1 MSEEIK
7 NEIEETEAI
16 EAAEEKEAA
25 DEIEAIEEA
34 EAEEEIEE
42 VREKAQKNSLFKRV
56 VAWIFLA
63 LIAVMFCI
71 FIFMVI
77 TGSKYIIPM
86 LFVLIIL
93 PFAAYIMIWLRDV
106 FSK

>member
-7 NEIEETEAI
+7 NELEETEAL
-16 EAAEEKEAA
+16 EES
-25 DEIEAIEEA
+25 
-34 EAEEEIEE
+34 EEIEE
-42 VREKAQKNSLFKRV
+42 SEDIEDPEDTEAQVRVKENSLFKRI
-56 VAWIFLA
+56 VAWVFLA
-63 LIAVMFCI
+63 LIAIMFVI
-71 FIFMVI
+71 FIFMVV

>member
-7 NEIEETEAI
+7 TEEVI
-16 EAAEEKEAA
+16 
-25 DEIEAIEEA
+25 
-34 EAEEEIEE
+34 EEIEE
-42 VREKAQKNSLFKRV
+42 FNEEELETFKKNSTFKRI

-63 LIAVMFCI
+63 LIAVMLCI
-71 FIFMVI
+71 FIYMVF
-77 TGSKYIIPM
+77 TGSQYIIPM